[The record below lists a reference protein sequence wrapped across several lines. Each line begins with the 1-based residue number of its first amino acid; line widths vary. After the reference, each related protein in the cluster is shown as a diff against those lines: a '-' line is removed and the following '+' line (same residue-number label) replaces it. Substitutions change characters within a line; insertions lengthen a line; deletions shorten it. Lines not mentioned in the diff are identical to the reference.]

1 MRKVFFI
8 VIVLSN
14 MLFSAYLTVSPNS
27 GIPIGADGTIQLDAL
42 SANFNN
48 LEVSSS
54 NKFIEIPIYVRSDTL
69 EAVSLTINN
78 IVPLN
83 QNGETISFSL
93 SFKGNNI
100 STGVGFSL
108 LNAGEGG
115 RDGNT
120 IIGKIKIVIPSV
132 GTTQIEGNSYSVN
145 MNMELS
151 STNHASIATE
161 KFSIGATVPLV
172 AMAGFST
179 TSSFKNSQYFVGD
192 TVNYNTFSF
201 HQKNII
207 EKDLFVKSNS
217 LEDFTISFNTS
228 QLVSQV
234 DTDYKINMA
243 YYFKGVQF
251 SNNQKFTA
259 LTGTNDGISSIGKIK
274 FETQTI
280 DGSLIAGTYRA
291 SVGVTIRLE

>member
-1 MRKVFFI
+1 MKRVFFI
-8 VIVLSN
+8 ITILSN
-14 MLFSAYLTVSPNS
+14 MLCSAYLTVSPNG
-27 GIPIGADGTIQLDAL
+27 GIPIGVDGTIQLDAL
-42 SANFNN
+42 SANFTN

-78 IVPLN
+78 ILPLN
-83 QNGETISFSL
+83 QNGETIAFSL
-93 SFKGNNI
+93 SFKGTNI
-100 STGVGFSL
+100 STGVAFSL
-108 LNAGEGG
+108 LNSGEGG

-120 IIGKIKIVIPSV
+120 VVGKIKITIPSV
-132 GTTQIEGNSYSVN
+132 STTQIEGSSYNVN

-151 STNHASIATE
+151 SANHQSVATE
-161 KFSIGATVPLV
+161 IFSIGATVPLV
-172 AMAGFST
+172 AMAGFSS

-192 TVNYNTFSF
+192 TINYNTFSF

-217 LEDFTISFNTS
+217 TQDFTISFNSS
-228 QLVSQV
+228 QLTSQV
-234 DTDYKINMA
+234 DSSYKINMA

-251 SNNQKFTA
+251 TNNQKFTA
-259 LTGTNDGISSIGKIK
+259 LTGTNEGVSSLGKIK

-280 DGSLIAGTYRA
+280 TGSLIAGTYRA